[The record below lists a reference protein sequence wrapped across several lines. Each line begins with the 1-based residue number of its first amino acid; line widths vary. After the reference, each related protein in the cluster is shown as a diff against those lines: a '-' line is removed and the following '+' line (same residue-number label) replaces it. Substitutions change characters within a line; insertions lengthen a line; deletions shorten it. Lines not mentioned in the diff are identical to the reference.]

1 METTGRVFNI
11 ARFSLHDGPGIRT
24 VVFLKGCPLACAW
37 CHNPEGMGAKAEAF
51 FRPDKCVG
59 CGRCAA
65 ACPRM
70 AAGAAE
76 TAAGAVAAAGARAPG
91 AAAPSASRAAPFPD
105 GDCPPGCQACAA
117 ACPVG
122 AREAV
127 GAAWS
132 VDSLLAEALA
142 DRAFYEATGGG
153 VTLSG
158 GEPLAQPDFSAA
170 FLAACGASGLHR
182 AVETSGFASEEAFG
196 LVAAQADLLLFDVKL
211 LDPEAHRAWIGAD
224 VAPILRNLRAAAAAG
239 IPAIIRRPLI
249 PGVND
254 GDAEMAALADL
265 AAELGLGVDLL
276 PYHDDA
282 EDKYRKRRMPYR
294 LAGAKAPATEAVARC
309 ESILRGRG
317 IRVRIGG

>member
-37 CHNPEGMGAKAEAF
+37 CHNPEGMGARAEVF
-51 FRPDKCVG
+51 FRPDRCVG

-65 ACPRM
+65 VCPRM
-70 AAGAAE
+70 AAG
-76 TAAGAVAAAGARAPG
+76 GARQASG
-91 AAAPSASRAAPFPD
+91 ATNIAPFPD
-105 GDCPPGCQACAA
+105 GGCPPGCQACAA

-127 GAAWS
+127 GAVWS
-132 VDSLLAEALA
+132 VDALLSEALA

-170 FLAACGASGLHR
+170 FLAACGAAGLHR

-196 LVAAQADLLLFDVKL
+196 RVARQADLLLFDVKL

-224 VAPILRNLRAAAAAG
+224 AAPILRNLRRAAAAG
-239 IPAIIRRPLI
+239 IPTIIRRPLI

-254 GDAEMAALADL
+254 GDAEMAALAGL
-265 AAELGLGVDLL
+265 ACELGLGVDLL

-294 LAGAKAPATEAVARC
+294 LAGAKVPEAEAVARC
-309 ESILRGRG
+309 ESILTERGV
-317 IRVRIGG
+317 RVRIGG

>member
-1 METTGRVFNI
+1 METTGRIFNI

-37 CHNPEGMGAKAEAF
+37 CHNPEGMGAAAEAF
-51 FRPDKCVG
+51 FRPDRCVG

-65 ACPRM
+65 ACPRISAGDDA
-70 AAGAAE
+70 AAGAAAAMAVGAAE
-76 TAAGAVAAAGARAPG
+76 MPQAAGTPHV
-91 AAAPSASRAAPFPD
+91 APFPD

-127 GAAWS
+127 GAPWG
-132 VDSLLAEALA
+132 VDALLSEALA
-142 DRAFYEATGGG
+142 DRAFYESSGGG

-158 GEPLAQPDFSAA
+158 GEPLAQPDFSAS
-170 FLAACGASGLHR
+170 FLAACGAAGLHR

-196 LVAAQADLLLFDVKL
+196 LVAGQADLLLFDVKL
-211 LDPEAHRAWIGAD
+211 LDPDAHRAWTGAD
-224 VAPILRNLRAAAAAG
+224 LAPILRNLRSAAAAG
-239 IPAIIRRPLI
+239 IPVIIRRPLI

-254 GDAEMAALADL
+254 GEAEMTVLADL
-265 AAELGLGVDLL
+265 AAGLGLGVDLL
-276 PYHDDA
+276 PYHGDA

-294 LAGAKAPATEAVARC
+294 LAGAKAPEAEAVARC
-309 ESILRGRG
+309 ESMLTGRG
-317 IRVRIGG
+317 VRVRIGG

>member
-37 CHNPEGMGAKAEAF
+37 CHNPEGMGAPAEVF
-51 FRPDKCVG
+51 FRPDRCVG

-65 ACPRM
+65 VCPRI
-70 AAGAAE
+70 
-76 TAAGAVAAAGARAPG
+76 APG
-91 AAAPSASRAAPFPD
+91 AAAAGAAQASGTPRIAPFPD
-105 GDCPPGCQACAA
+105 GGCPPGCQACAA

-127 GAAWS
+127 GTVWS
-132 VDSLLAEALA
+132 VDALLAEALA

-170 FLAACGASGLHR
+170 FLAACGGAGLHR
-182 AVETSGFASEEAFG
+182 AVETSGFASEAAFR
-196 LVAAQADLLLFDVKL
+196 LVAEQADLLLFDIKL
-211 LDPEAHRAWIGAD
+211 LDPEAHRAWIGVDA
-224 VAPILRNLRAAAAAG
+224 APILRNLRNAAADG
-239 IPAIIRRPLI
+239 IPVIIRRPLI

-254 GDAEMAALADL
+254 GDAEIAALADL
-265 AAELGLGVDLL
+265 AGGLGLGVDLL

-294 LAGAKAPATEAVARC
+294 LAGAKVPEAEAVARC
-309 ESILRGRG
+309 ESILTGRG
-317 IRVRIGG
+317 VRVRIGG

>member
-1 METTGRVFNI
+1 MDTTGRVFNI

-24 VVFLKGCPLACAW
+24 VVFMKGCPLACAW
-37 CHNPEGMGAKAEAF
+37 CHNPEGMGARAEVF

-65 ACPRM
+65 VCPRI
-70 AAGAAE
+70 
-76 TAAGAVAAAGARAPG
+76 AAA
-91 AAAPSASRAAPFPD
+91 AAADSPKIAPFPD
-105 GDCPPGCQACAA
+105 GDCPAGCQACAA

-132 VDSLLAEALA
+132 VDALLAEAHA

-158 GEPLAQPDFSAA
+158 GEPLAQPAFSAA
-170 FLAACGASGLHR
+170 FLAACGAAGLHR
-182 AVETSGFASEEAFG
+182 AVETSGFASEDAFR
-196 LVAAQADLLLFDVKL
+196 LVAEQTDLLLFDVKL
-211 LDPEAHRAWIGAD
+211 LDPEAHRAWIGVDA
-224 VAPILRNLRAAAAAG
+224 APILRNLRSAAAAG
-239 IPAIIRRPLI
+239 IPVIIRRPLI

-254 GDAEMAALADL
+254 GDAEMAALADV
-265 AAELGLGVDLL
+265 AGGLGLGVDLL

-294 LAGAKAPATEAVARC
+294 LAGTKVPEAEAIARC
-309 ESILRGRG
+309 ESILKGRG
-317 IRVRIGG
+317 VRVRIGG

>member
-1 METTGRVFNI
+1 MDTTGRVFNI

-24 VVFLKGCPLACAW
+24 VVFMKGCPLACAW
-37 CHNPEGMGAKAEAF
+37 CHNPEGMGARAEVF

-65 ACPRM
+65 VCPRI
-70 AAGAAE
+70 AAA
-76 TAAGAVAAAGARAPG
+76 TAADSPKI
-91 AAAPSASRAAPFPD
+91 APFPD
-105 GDCPPGCQACAA
+105 GDCPAGCQACSA

-132 VDSLLAEALA
+132 VDALLAEALA

-158 GEPLAQPDFSAA
+158 GEPLAQPAFSAA
-170 FLAACGASGLHR
+170 FLAACGAAGLHR
-182 AVETSGFASEEAFG
+182 AVETSGFASEDAFR
-196 LVAAQADLLLFDVKL
+196 LVAEQTDLLLFDVKL
-211 LDPEAHRAWIGAD
+211 LDPEAHRAWIGVDA
-224 VAPILRNLRAAAAAG
+224 APILRNLRSAAAAG
-239 IPAIIRRPLI
+239 IPVIIRRPLI

-254 GDAEMAALADL
+254 GDAEMAALADV
-265 AAELGLGVDLL
+265 AGGLGLGVDLL

-294 LAGAKAPATEAVARC
+294 LAGTKVPEAEAIARC
-309 ESILRGRG
+309 ESILKGRG
-317 IRVRIGG
+317 VRVRIGG

>member
-37 CHNPEGMGAKAEAF
+37 CHNPEGIGAQAEVF

-65 ACPRM
+65 VCPRM
-70 AAGAAE
+70 VAGDAEAAGSAVGTPLASAAQ
-76 TAAGAVAAAGARAPG
+76 RI
-91 AAAPSASRAAPFPD
+91 APFPD
-105 GDCPPGCQACAA
+105 GDCPAGCQACAA

-127 GAAWS
+127 GVAWS
-132 VDSLLAEALA
+132 VDAILSEALA

-158 GEPLAQPDFSAA
+158 GEPLAQPAFSAA
-170 FLAACGASGLHR
+170 FLAACGAAGLHR

-196 LVAAQADLLLFDVKL
+196 LVAEQADLLLFDVKL
-211 LDPEAHRAWIGAD
+211 LDPEAHRAWIGVDA
-224 VAPILRNLRAAAAAG
+224 APILRNLKAAVAQG
-239 IPAIIRRPLI
+239 QEVIIRRPLI

-254 GDAEMAALADL
+254 GDAEIAALADL
-265 AAELGLGVDLL
+265 AGGLGLGVDLL

-294 LAGAKAPATEAVARC
+294 LAGTKVPAAEAVARC
-309 ESILRGRG
+309 ESILTGRG
-317 IRVRIGG
+317 VRVRIGG

>member
-65 ACPRM
+65 VCPR
-70 AAGAAE
+70 
-76 TAAGAVAAAGARAPG
+76 TAATTAPAVPGARQNPGAPG
-91 AAAPSASRAAPFPD
+91 SAPFPVAPFPD
-105 GDCPPGCQACAA
+105 GDCPAGCQACASV
-117 ACPVG
+117 CPVG

-127 GAAWS
+127 GVAWS
-132 VDSLLAEALA
+132 VDALLAETLA

-158 GEPLAQPDFSAA
+158 GEPLAQAAFSAA
-170 FLAACGASGLHR
+170 FLAACGAAGLHR
-182 AVETSGFASEEAFG
+182 AVETSGFASEEAFR
-196 LVAAQADLLLFDVKL
+196 LVAEQADLLLFDVKL
-211 LDPEAHRAWIGAD
+211 LDPEAHRAWIGAE
-224 VAPILRNLRAAAAAG
+224 VAPILRNLRSAAADG
-239 IPAIIRRPLI
+239 IPVIIRRPLI

-265 AAELGLGVDLL
+265 AGGLGLGVDLL

-294 LAGAKAPATEAVARC
+294 LAGTKVPEAEAVARC
-309 ESILRGRG
+309 ESMLKARGV
-317 IRVRIGG
+317 RVRIGG